1 MDAATPPTTTR
12 KKKGLTRPM
21 KKAEVVCKLLQTM
34 TENLTKY
41 EKSCEVDNWEINFLV
56 GGDYRSMSL
65 TEIKFCLL
73 YTSDA
78 ADE

>member
-1 MDAATPPTTTR
+1 
-12 KKKGLTRPM
+12 M

-65 TEIKFCLL
+65 TEIKFQH
-73 YTSDA
+73 
-78 ADE
+78 EK